1 MNENP
6 FAHKSPAPDPAW
18 GRRRSSRLDYTTP
31 VVVAGRDLQGQT
43 FREQTVTTTVNLHG
57 ARLVTRRQ
65 IPVGMQVT
73 LEVPATGSAVKA
85 VCVRVEPQPGSGA
98 SYIAVQLVRP
108 ENIWGVENPPADW
121 VLVATE
127 MIGDP
132 LLALPL
138 NRRSSASG
146 SPLAPPTETTP
157 APSTTR
163 ELPTDLES
171 RVEELTAAALKT
183 LEARASAAVDKAFLE
198 FRRHLEYALGIAEK
212 RLADRADQAFA
223 DLDAALETFRS
234 DFGDELD
241 ARRQEAVA
249 SAESTLRERIAAVLS
264 SSVVS
269 TADSPADATRA
280 AGDVKDSL

>member
-6 FAHKSPAPDPAW
+6 FAQKSPAPDPNW

-31 VVVAGRDLQGQT
+31 VVVIGRDLQGQT

-85 VCVRVEPQPGSGA
+85 VCVRVETQPGSGA

-132 LLALPL
+132 LFALPL

-146 SPLAPPTETTP
+146 SALPPSTETNPLPPTIP
-157 APSTTR
+157 
-163 ELPTDLES
+163 ELSADLES
-171 RVEELTAAALKT
+171 KVGELTATVLKT
-183 LEARASAAVDKAFLE
+183 LEARASALTEKALLE
-198 FRRHLEYALGIAEK
+198 FQRRLEYALEIAEK
-212 RLADRADQAFA
+212 RLGDRSDQAFA

-234 DFGDELD
+234 DLGDELD

-249 SAESTLRERIAAVLS
+249 SAESALRERIAAALS
-264 SSVVS
+264 SSAVA
-269 TADSPADATRA
+269 TADSPADAARTPP
-280 AGDVKDSL
+280 KSEKP